1 MIAADLA
8 ERERAG
14 RPIRVGIVGAGKFGS
29 SVAHQVSRMPGLRL
43 VALADLFP
51 DKAAAVFARNG
62 MDTDDVV
69 QAGGARE
76 IARAM
81 ERGKAAVTDDPLAL
95 CDAPLDVIVEA
106 TGVPENGA
114 RIG

>member
-51 DKAAAVFARNG
+51 DKANAVFARNG
-62 MDTDDVV
+62 VTAEDVV
-69 QAGGARE
+69 QAGDARA
-76 IARAM
+76 IARAI
-81 ERGKAAVTDDPLAL
+81 EQGKTAVTDDPLAL
-95 CDAPLDVIVEA
+95 
-106 TGVPENGA
+106 
-114 RIG
+114 

>member
-8 ERERAG
+8 ERERTG
-14 RPIRVGIVGAGKFGS
+14 KPIRVGIVGAGKFGS
-29 SVAHQVSRMPGLRL
+29 SVAHQLSRMPGMRL
-43 VALADLFP
+43 VGIADLYP
-51 DKAAAVFARNG
+51 DKATAVFTRNG
-62 MDTDDVV
+62 LALTDIAR
-69 QAGGARE
+69 AGSATA

-81 ERGKAAVTDDPLAL
+81 EDGNVAVTDDPMAL
-95 CDAPLDVIVEA
+95 CAAPLDVIVEA